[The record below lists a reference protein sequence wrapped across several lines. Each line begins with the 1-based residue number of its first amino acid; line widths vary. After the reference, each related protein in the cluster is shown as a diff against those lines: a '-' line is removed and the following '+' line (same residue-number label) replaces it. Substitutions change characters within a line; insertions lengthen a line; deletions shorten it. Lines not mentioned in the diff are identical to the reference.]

1 MSNPVFTSG
10 VTPGGLTSDYE
21 IRLAICYLLW
31 KLNRPLT
38 FEQIND
44 CFQFD
49 GLLNYF
55 EFSQALQQLQ
65 DMGHIQKE
73 STGEDQARYR
83 LTGQGVQAAA
93 EFEHSIPLSVR
104 EKAVQAGQ
112 QMLLREKRLRDNR
125 VEYHKVED
133 GYQLNIRLSD
143 FGSDLM
149 RLTVFFATEEEC
161 LQAKRRFFEDPPAVY
176 AGIMQALCG
185 GPEEA

>member
-1 MSNPVFTSG
+1 M
-10 VTPGGLTSDYE
+10 
-21 IRLAICYLLW
+21 
-31 KLNRPLT
+31 
-38 FEQIND
+38 
-44 CFQFD
+44 
-49 GLLNYF
+49 
-55 EFSQALQQLQ
+55 
-65 DMGHIQKE
+65 
-73 STGEDQARYR
+73 
-83 LTGQGVQAAA
+83 QAAA

-149 RLTVFFATEEEC
+149 RLSVFFATEEEC